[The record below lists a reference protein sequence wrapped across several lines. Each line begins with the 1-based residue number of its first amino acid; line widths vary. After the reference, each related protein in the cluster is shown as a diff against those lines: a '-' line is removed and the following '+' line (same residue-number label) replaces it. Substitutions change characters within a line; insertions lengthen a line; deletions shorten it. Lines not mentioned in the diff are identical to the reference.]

1 VYDVQ
6 KVGTSVLHFVRGDAA
21 SLVGKR
27 VACGIDGE
35 RREALMRN
43 HTATHIVLGAARKA
57 LGNHVWQAGAHKA
70 PDLARLDITHFDALT
85 DAEVTKIEELANG
98 EVLSHR
104 QVRAK
109 VMARDVAE
117 KKFGFRLY
125 QGGSVP
131 GGELRVVEIP
141 KWDVEAC
148 GGTHV
153 SRTSDVSLIKILRST
168 RIQDGVVRLEY
179 AAGKAAL
186 EAVRKQSEDLHRA
199 ADILGVPTDQVVP
212 AAERLVAEWK
222 ELRKIS
228 QKATEEQAAAKT
240 RQEIDTAKGA
250 WPIVK
255 DEVPQGVGFMMSM
268 SKATASESRAT
279 GIYWA
284 ASPTDVKLVVTRG
297 TEVPIDAA
305 ELVRTVATEFRGK
318 GGGKPD
324 FAQASFPNLEQARA
338 AAARLEELI
347 RKTLGIESG

>member
-1 VYDVQ
+1 
-6 KVGTSVLHFVRGDAA
+6 
-21 SLVGKR
+21 
-27 VACGIDGE
+27 
-35 RREALMRN
+35 MRN

-70 PDLARLDITHFDALT
+70 PDLARLDITHYDALT
-85 DAEVTKIEELANG
+85 DAEVARIEELANG
-98 EVLSHR
+98 EVLGHH

-109 VMARDVAE
+109 VLARDVAE

-179 AAGKAAL
+179 AAGKGAL
-186 EAVRKQSEDLHRA
+186 EAIRKQTEDLRRVGEILA
-199 ADILGVPTDQVVP
+199 APADQIVPT
-212 AAERLVAEWK
+212 AERIMGEWK
-222 ELRKIS
+222 ELRKVA
-228 QKATEEQAAAKT
+228 QKATDERAAAKT
-240 RQEIDTAKGA
+240 KQEIETAKGT

-255 DEVPQGVGFMMSM
+255 DEVAQGVGFMMSM
-268 SKATASESRAT
+268 SKATASEPRVT

-284 ASPTDVKLVVTRG
+284 AAPNDVKLVLTRG
-297 TEVPIDAA
+297 VEVPVDAA
-305 ELVRTVATEFRGK
+305 ELVRTVAPEFRGK

-324 FAQASFPNLEQARA
+324 FAQASFPNVDMARA
-338 AAARLEELI
+338 AAAKLEELI
-347 RKTLGIESG
+347 RKKLGIESG